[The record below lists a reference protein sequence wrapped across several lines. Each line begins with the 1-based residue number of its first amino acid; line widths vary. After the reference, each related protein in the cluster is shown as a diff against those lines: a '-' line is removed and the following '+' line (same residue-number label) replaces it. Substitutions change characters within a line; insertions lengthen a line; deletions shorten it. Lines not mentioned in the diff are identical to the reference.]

1 MAPTAGGARAVGGA
15 PAGGAIQEAAG
26 DATSPPSPGAGSA
39 DGGGDGAA
47 TEEGGSGGDG
57 EGGESVVRVTRS
69 TAGGLK
75 PSDAL
80 KVKRDSVRLLPSLPV
95 EDFGGRKVCD
105 HCRQNPVQ
113 SRLRD
118 GFDETWLC
126 QPCLAK
132 RMAERD
138 MAIAPSNSGVET
150 QRRFGKRRMSL
161 TRRNTMA
168 KVKETGKEH
177 ELTEGVIRHARW
189 CSVCG
194 KFLWQA
200 AGARVQLCGHV
211 ECKFIAHHA
220 CRENAVQKTCPQ
232 RHITRTDGYRGEVFG
247 APIAATTEVRRNQIP
262 ICVEDAVEF
271 LLETGLKEEGLLR
284 MSGSHAEIQRLKK
297 EYDKGDEV
305 VFRSDPHTVAGMLKL
320 YFRELPEPV
329 VPERVNDSIL
339 GKLDKFKLTND
350 AAVGDIS
357 YEQAIELARLL
368 KSLPPPNFETLK
380 YLTYFLIRLQEHA
393 AENQMSLNNIMI
405 CIMPSVRCAPGIIMH
420 GIKHFDLIYGDSM
433 SVSAEGLGDAA
444 AATTTDTTDDQ

>member
-1 MAPTAGGARAVGGA
+1 
-15 PAGGAIQEAAG
+15 
-26 DATSPPSPGAGSA
+26 
-39 DGGGDGAA
+39 
-47 TEEGGSGGDG
+47 
-57 EGGESVVRVTRS
+57 VVRVTRA
-69 TAGGLK
+69 TAGNLK

-80 KVKRDSVRLLPSLPV
+80 KTKRDTMSLPPPMPA

-113 SRLRD
+113 ARLRD

-138 MAIAPSNSGVET
+138 MAIAPSSSGAET
-150 QRRFGKRRMSL
+150 HRRFGKRRMSL

-177 ELTEGVIRHARW
+177 ELSEGVIHHARW

-200 AGARVQLCGHV
+200 AGARVVLCGHP

-232 RHITRTDGYRGEVFG
+232 RHTTRTDGYRGEVFG
-247 APIAATTEVRRNQIP
+247 APIASSTEVRRNQIP
-262 ICVEDAVEF
+262 ICVEDAIEF
-271 LLETGLKEEGLLR
+271 LLETGLEEEGLLR

-320 YFRELPEPV
+320 YFRELPESV
-329 VPERVNDSIL
+329 VPEAVNDQIL
-339 GKLDKFKLTND
+339 AKLDKFKTTD
-350 AAVGDIS
+350 QAAAGEIS
-357 YEQAIELARLL
+357 YEQAIELSRILR
-368 KSLPPPNFETLK
+368 SLPPPNYETLK
-380 YLTYFLIRLQEHA
+380 YLTYFLIRLQEQSA
-393 AENQMSLNNIMI
+393 ANQMSLNNILI
-405 CIMPSVRCAPGIIMH
+405 CIMPSLRTAPGLIMH
-420 GIKHFDLIYGDSM
+420 GIKHFDLLYGDAT
-433 SVSAEGLGDAA
+433 SVAAEGLGDV
-444 AATTTDTTDDQ
+444 